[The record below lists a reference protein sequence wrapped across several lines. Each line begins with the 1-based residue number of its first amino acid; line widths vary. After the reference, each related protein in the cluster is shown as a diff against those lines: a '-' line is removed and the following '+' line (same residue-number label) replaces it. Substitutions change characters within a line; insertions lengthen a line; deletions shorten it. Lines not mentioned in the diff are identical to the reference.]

1 MGVKLG
7 LSLSLSLR
15 MIRLKVYDNRVLR
28 RILGPKKKEA
38 RGDWKRRQELL

>member
-15 MIRLKVYDNRVLR
+15 MIRLKVYENRLLR
-28 RILGPKKKEA
+28 RIFGPEKKDA
-38 RGDWKRRQELL
+38 RGSWKRREEHV